1 MFYPDSSFSEGQGR
15 WGCFSGRDCLLVLAE
30 DGPKL
35 EVLGKENL
43 INTLFVLIDQ

>member
-15 WGCFSGRDCLLVLAE
+15 DCLLVLAE
-30 DGPKL
+30 GGPKL